1 MTATATRRDADR
13 GRAMTG
19 VKVVKRWS
27 GYCAACDDD
36 RPLVLAEIG
45 GRRTLRE
52 LFRRRNRR
60 RYVLSCRHCGTID
73 DVLV

>member
-1 MTATATRRDADR
+1 MTATAARRR
-13 GRAMTG
+13 TAMTG
-19 VKVVKRWS
+19 VKVVSRWS
-27 GYCAACDDD
+27 GYCAACDED

-52 LFRRRNRR
+52 LFRRRKR